1 MTLRQNF
8 SGGGKFEK
16 IVGYSRAVRA
26 GNLIFVSGTTGFVE
40 GGGLISDSDSYAQAK
55 KAIEN
60 IDSTLRAIG
69 SSISDVV
76 RTRVFVNRQAQWQLV
91 AKAHEEAFGT
101 IMPASSMIVCDF
113 LDPKI
118 QVEIEADAMIDL
130 HPDA

>member
-1 MTLRQNF
+1 M
-8 SGGGKFEK
+8 
-16 IVGYSRAVRA
+16 RA

-60 IDSTLRAIG
+60 IDTTLREIG

-76 RTRVFVNRQAQWQLV
+76 RTRVYVNRQAQWQLV

-118 QVEIEADAMIDL
+118 QVEIEADAMIDS
-130 HPDA
+130 HPDT